1 MQFSPYLIFQIR
13 HIIVPDIHRSRIPH
27 NKNTRTQRFC
37 GGRGVLIGD

>member
-1 MQFSPYLIFQIR
+1 MKFGPHL
-13 HIIVPDIHRSRIPH
+13 IVPGIHLSRMPH